1 MRTDPPLVSI
11 ITPVYNGAQYL
22 EELIQSVRG
31 QEYPRIEHLIIDDG
45 STDGG
50 STLAILKRN
59 PHLRWWSRENRGQY
73 ATMNEGLQA
82 AHGDIVCFVSADD
95 LLVPGA
101 VGRAAEF
108 FRRCPECDV
117 AIGRTQ
123 FITESGA
130 PYADAPFQSAPVRC
144 YAYLSQISHC
154 SMYSKRDRLLDHDLR
169 FDPGLHFVGDYDW
182 ILRIIACLPLGRI
195 DAYLAQVRVH
205 AGQTSKQHRHAM
217 TEEQR
222 RVVAAHHV
230 NPILFAIAKCL
241 VITIHDLKKLWCTW
255 ASRGPRAAWHLI
267 ASHLGPGPG
276 RER

>member
-130 PYADAPFQSAPVRC
+130 PYADAPFQSAPVRAMPTC
-144 YAYLSQISHC
+144 PRSPIAPCTPSATAFWIMTFGSIRACTLSATTIGFSGSLPAFPWAG
-154 SMYSKRDRLLDHDLR
+154 SMRTWPRCASMRDRR
-169 FDPGLHFVGDYDW
+169 PNST
-182 ILRIIACLPLGRI
+182 ATP
-195 DAYLAQVRVH
+195 
-205 AGQTSKQHRHAM
+205 
-217 TEEQR
+217 
-222 RVVAAHHV
+222 
-230 NPILFAIAKCL
+230 
-241 VITIHDLKKLWCTW
+241 
-255 ASRGPRAAWHLI
+255 
-267 ASHLGPGPG
+267 
-276 RER
+276 